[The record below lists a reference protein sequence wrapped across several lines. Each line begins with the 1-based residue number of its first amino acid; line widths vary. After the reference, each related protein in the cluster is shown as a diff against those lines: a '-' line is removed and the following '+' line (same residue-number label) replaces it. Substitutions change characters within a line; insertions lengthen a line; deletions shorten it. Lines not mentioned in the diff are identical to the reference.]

1 MAGPGRAR
9 ISPEWWREHR
19 PILLATI
26 LPVLAAIGAF
36 VAVTTMHTG
45 PNLANRPSMALFSA
59 CLDAN
64 NLDPIGGYTTQFDA
78 TEAAQQAMKLCGSK
92 LPASVR
98 KASERPDPGVV
109 AFNSCLK
116 NVGGD
121 RHSGFFGG
129 RSESRSSFRNAYLTC
144 RTLIAA
150 TEPDQGRGATT
161 TTTTTPV
168 APVA

>member
-1 MAGPGRAR
+1 
-9 ISPEWWREHR
+9 
-19 PILLATI
+19 
-26 LPVLAAIGAF
+26 VLAAIGAF
-36 VAVTTMHTG
+36 VAVTTMRTS

-98 KASERPDPGVV
+98 NGSAQQNPGVV
-109 AFNSCLK
+109 AFNTCMK
-116 NVGGD
+116 NLGGD
-121 RHSGFFGG
+121 RSSGFFGRRFG
-129 RSESRSSFRNAYLTC
+129 GGGNFRNAYLTC
-144 RTLIAA
+144 RSLIAGNA
-150 TEPDQGRGATT
+150 PDQGSRSTS

>member
-1 MAGPGRAR
+1 MAGIRGPR
-9 ISPEWWREHR
+9 IDPEWWKEHR

-26 LPVLAAIGAF
+26 LPILAAIGLF
-36 VAVTTMHTG
+36 VAVTTMHTSQ
-45 PNLANRPSMALFSA
+45 NLADRPSMALFSA

-98 KASERPDPGVV
+98 NGGGQQNPGVV
-109 AFNSCLK
+109 AFNQCMK
-116 NVGGD
+116 NLGGSSHPSFG
-121 RHSGFFGG
+121 RFGG
-129 RSESRSSFRNAYLTC
+129 GGSFRNAYLTC
-144 RTLIAA
+144 RSLLAGNA
-150 TEPDQGRGATT
+150 PDQGPGASSTS
-161 TTTTTPV
+161 TTTPV